1 MLDLGPIGRY
11 FADAIEVKVGAWVK
25 NMELEPEKK
34 GALNFFSLS
43 KIIDYEL
50 NDWVNALQGM
60 NLIQVFHL
68 NDLESGPN
76 KYIINSMY

>member
-34 GALNFFSLS
+34 GVLKNFSLS
-43 KIIDYEL
+43 
-50 NDWVNALQGM
+50 
-60 NLIQVFHL
+60 
-68 NDLESGPN
+68 
-76 KYIINSMY
+76 INH